1 MTTETTRRAIFGGAG
16 LAAVALA
23 VPALAASNAAAPAS
37 VSPELK
43 ALIADAEEAMRASNA
58 FEIDTYDRIHATATK
73 QIAAIP
79 HVAVDIDGD
88 PYWTTARPNAV
99 KVARGFV
106 DRDPAREHPN
116 SAKLRS
122 LVAADLRRQREA
134 DRIKR
139 ATGLTAAYDHT
150 NVLADAAATTE
161 WAVARF
167 PCNSAAD
174 LHAKL
179 TFMTER
185 QMDDGVMLLDFILT
199 DATRLASKEA

>member
-1 MTTETTRRAIFGGAG
+1 MAAETTRRALFGGAG
-16 LAAVALA
+16 IAAVALA
-23 VPALAASNAAAPAS
+23 VPALAVSNAAAAS

-99 KVARGFV
+99 KVARGFI
-106 DRDPAREHPN
+106 DRDPNRELPD

-134 DRIKR
+134 ERIKR

-150 NVLADAAATTE
+150 NVLADAAADTE

-199 DATRLASKEA
+199 DATRLASKGA